1 MSKPSR
7 SKAQAAR
14 DKKALKTLKASGLY
28 SGKTDLRRS
37 PTPYQ
42 KSQIRRFADVIT
54 GKATVVRPKSPSA
67 YRGKFDVK
75 GDKVIVPRAKGERIG
90 LSKTGK
96 ITRTRKTP
104 RGPRKAT
111 IIPVGPP
118 KPGRGIPPAP
128 PPGKALVYYL
138 PFRRGSGKGQTTQW
152 MRFSYDKLVN
162 FFIEYDLDDEQTA
175 DWLRYLEIEEM
186 SAEYE
191 RELDRYI
198 TGQVSEEPA
207 APIPHSE
214 PKFRSA
220 KRRVRRGIL
229 FAQSEEES
237 E

>member
-1 MSKPSR
+1 MSKTSR
-7 SKAQAAR
+7 TKAQAAR
-14 DKKALKTLKASGLY
+14 DKKALQTLKNTGLY
-28 SGKTDLRRS
+28 NGKIDLRKA

-42 KSQIRRFADVIT
+42 KGQIRKFADVIA
-54 GKATVVRPKSPSA
+54 GKASVVRPKNPSA
-67 YRGKFDVK
+67 YRGKFVTK

-111 IIPVGPP
+111 VIPVGPP

-138 PFRRGSGKGQTTQW
+138 PFRRGRGKGQTTQW
-152 MRFSYDKLVN
+152 MRFTYDKLVN
-162 FFIEYDLDDEQTA
+162 FFLEYDLDDEQTR

-186 SAEYE
+186 PADYE

-198 TGQVSEEPA
+198 TGEVTGEPE
-207 APIPHSE
+207 APIPHDE
-214 PKFRSA
+214 PQFRSA
-220 KRRVRRGIL
+220 KRRVRRAIL
-229 FAQSEEES
+229 AGQAEEES